1 MLRPLAMKQVLLQ
14 VLTDDLPQVSLTL
27 SGLGIFHP
35 DCRACDPEQFPEIP
49 GERYRELHA
58 EAQSRLEKIQAHVP
72 LAGQLTPEDLRV
84 IPEPELEE
92 QNHWLGKVWARYS
105 EFEEYL
111 RQLAEQDHLVDEL
124 ERALENFANLNIDLR
139 LLQGEKPFLDLLLGI
154 VPRSHLPRLTEAA
167 LLAEHLVYTYLRSG
181 DNAHVVVVGPR
192 GERENEIRSILDSA
206 GFRPLE
212 IPPQLQDQP
221 DKVRRELALR
231 RQKIRSERARQHQE
245 MQQWSRGIQKR
256 LEQAQRA
263 LMLAEPFVNLES
275 ATRSAGFLSIVSG
288 WVPEVEIP
296 RLQRELSR
304 TLAHPYV
311 LSARDPRRDET
322 PEVPTALYRNRL
334 LAPFSNLVKQYGI
347 PRYREVDPSV
357 LFALTFVLMF
367 GMMFGDI
374 GHGGVILVAAWL
386 ARRVL
391 KDYTV
396 FAMAAGVSAMVFG
409 GLYGSIFGY
418 EELLHPLWMAPLSDP
433 ILMLK
438 LAFGWGV
445 GFLVL
450 VTLVSIYNRLVVG
463 DRLGAVFEN
472 NGLTSLVLYI
482 GLLWAGYG
490 MYAEG
495 DAGWPALLLL
505 LLSLGALLVYKWR
518 EINAPTGE
526 RLLVVVVETFE
537 TITGYVSNS
546 LSFLRVT
553 AFSLNHVA
561 LAIAVFTLADTMGP
575 TGHWV
580 TVILGNVFILVLEGA
595 IVTIQVLRLE
605 YFEGFSRFFSGDG
618 KEFRPL
624 RLNLRSAG

>member
-27 SGLGIFHP
+27 SGLGNFHP
-35 DCRACDPEQFPEIP
+35 DCRDCDPEQFPEIP

-72 LAGQLTPEDLRV
+72 LAGHLDPEDLRV
-84 IPEPELEE
+84 IPEPELEQ
-92 QNHWLGKVWARYS
+92 QNLWLGKVWARYS

-124 ERALENFANLNIDLR
+124 ERALENFANLNMDLR
-139 LLQGEKPFLDLLLGI
+139 LLQGEKPFIDLLLGI

-167 LLAEHLVYTYLRSG
+167 QLAEHLVYTYLRSG
-181 DNAHVVVVGPR
+181 DNAHVILVGPR

-206 GFRPLE
+206 GFRQLE
-212 IPPQLQDQP
+212 IPPQLQDEP
-221 DKVRRELALR
+221 DKVRHELAQR
-231 RQKIRSERARQHQE
+231 RQSIRDQRQSHYRE
-245 MQQWSRGIQKR
+245 MQQWSQGIEER
-256 LEQAQRA
+256 LEQAQRT
-263 LMLAEPFVNLES
+263 LLLAAPFVNLE
-275 ATRSAGFLSIVSG
+275 AAARSTGYLSIVSG
-288 WVPEVEIP
+288 WVPAVEIP
-296 RLQRELSR
+296 RLQKELSR
-304 TLAHPYV
+304 ALANPFV
-311 LSARDPRRDET
+311 LSARDPRPDET
-322 PEVPTALYRNRL
+322 REVPTALYRNRL

-347 PRYREVDPSV
+347 PRYREVDPSL

-374 GHGGVILVAAWL
+374 GHGAVIVLAAWL
-386 ARRVL
+386 GRGKL

-396 FAMAAGVSAMVFG
+396 FAMAAGASAMVFG
-409 GLYGSIFGY
+409 ALYGSIFGY

-433 ILMLK
+433 ILMLT
-438 LAFGWGV
+438 LAFAWGV

-463 DRLGAVFEN
+463 DRGGALFEN
-472 NGLTSLVLYI
+472 NGVTSLALYLS
-482 GLLWAGYG
+482 LLWVGYG
-490 MYAEG
+490 VYAEG
-495 DAGWPALLLL
+495 DAGWPAVVLL
-505 LLSLGALLVYKWR
+505 LLSLAALLVYKWR
-518 EINAPTGE
+518 EIEAPTGE
-526 RLLVVVVETFE
+526 RTLVVVVETFE

-561 LAIAVFTLADTMGP
+561 LAIAVFTLAETMAP
-575 TGHWV
+575 TAHWI
-580 TVILGNVFILVLEGA
+580 TVVLGNLFILVLEGA

-624 RLNLRSAG
+624 RLNLGSAT